1 MKKILITLSM
11 TLLVILPSLAKPL
24 DLTKISLDANWLAH
38 MDFDA
43 MRKSEVGSFIRS
55 SMEKIPEVID
65 RMNRMKEAYGVDL
78 DNFSYLTMSGSGERD
93 KGIAILQGG
102 LDLDTLLDNPKYRD
116 RLELNLIGKH
126 KVYTS
131 DKGRRPMA
139 FAALKKGIIIGGSDT
154 DYVSEGINLAKGK
167 SNYYKGHDLLQDLIL
182 TVDQPGFLFF
192 ADLESAKLNNN
203 LDQRAK
209 FMTDKVKVGGIVI
222 GEASGAIRITA
233 VVETINEETSV
244 QMEAMFRGG
253 LAMIDLRKSSDK
265 RLAEVLENYSVR
277 RKANMI
283 WVEIDLSGDAIMEHI
298 QKEMR
303 KSA

>member
-11 TLLVILPSLAKPL
+11 TLLVILPSVAKPL

-139 FAALKKGIIIGGSDT
+139 FAALNKGIIIGGSDT
-154 DYVSEGINLAKGK
+154 DYVSEGIN
-167 SNYYKGHDLLQDLIL
+167 
-182 TVDQPGFLFF
+182 
-192 ADLESAKLNNN
+192 
-203 LDQRAK
+203 
-209 FMTDKVKVGGIVI
+209 
-222 GEASGAIRITA
+222 
-233 VVETINEETSV
+233 
-244 QMEAMFRGG
+244 
-253 LAMIDLRKSSDK
+253 
-265 RLAEVLENYSVR
+265 
-277 RKANMI
+277 
-283 WVEIDLSGDAIMEHI
+283 
-298 QKEMR
+298 
-303 KSA
+303 

>member
-11 TLLVILPSLAKPL
+11 TLLVILPSVAKPL

-78 DNFSYLTMSGSGERD
+78 DNSSYLTMSGSGERD

-233 VVETINEETSV
+233 VVETINEETSG
-244 QMEAMFRGG
+244 QMEAMIRGG

-265 RLAEVLENYSVR
+265 RLAEILENYSVR

-283 WVEIDLSGDAIMEHI
+283 WVEIDLSVDAIMEHI